1 MGNATATILVWLLPE
16 WNSYLSVKICLPL
29 VVSSV
34 LQILGHL
41 KWICMP
47 WNSASEGFWELLQSF
62 SFTYA
67 TINEDIYATLCVD
80 IIRRR
85 NHVHMLYVQCCYT
98 WYFKNLF
105 LLGLGFLHGSK
116 YLKKRWLKVL
126 RDPIWEP
133 ILASLGLF
141 AIKIQVSEFLVT
153 NILGNG
159 ELEFYNRLTMMKSW

>member
-1 MGNATATILVWLLPE
+1 MLQLLYLFDYCQNE
-16 WNSYLSVKICLPL
+16 TVTFRSRYVFHWWFHLCYKHWGTWNGFVCLET
-29 VVSSV
+29 ST
-34 LQILGHL
+34 
-41 KWICMP
+41 
-47 WNSASEGFWELLQSF
+47 SEGFWKVLQSF

-116 YLKKRWLKVL
+116 NLKKDDWRYY
-126 RDPIWEP
+126 
-133 ILASLGLF
+133 
-141 AIKIQVSEFLVT
+141 KIRIGNQSWQVWVYLLSRYKYQNFLWDVGVRT
-153 NILGNG
+153 AQ
-159 ELEFYNRLTMMKSW
+159 TMMKNW

>member
-1 MGNATATILVWLLPE
+1 MGNATATILIWLLSE

-47 WNSASEGFWELLQSF
+47 WNSTSEGFWELLQSF

-105 LLGLGFLHGSK
+105 LLGLSFLHGSK
-116 YLKKRWLKVL
+116 YLKKM
-126 RDPIWEP
+126 IE
-133 ILASLGLF
+133 GTT
-141 AIKIQVSEFLVT
+141 KIRIGNQSWQVWVYLLSRYKYQNFLLT
-153 NILGNG
+153 NIDC
-159 ELEFYNRLTMMKSW
+159 NRDVGVRTALTMMKNW

>member
-1 MGNATATILVWLLPE
+1 MPWDNASKGYNQNTAIKVFWELQQSLYSFLLFSE
-16 WNSYLSVKICLPL
+16 WNIILWLSCVFHWWFHLCYKYWDTWNGFVCLET
-29 VVSSV
+29 ST
-34 LQILGHL
+34 
-41 KWICMP
+41 
-47 WNSASEGFWELLQSF
+47 SEGFWKLLQSF

-116 YLKKRWLKVL
+116 NLKKDDWRYY
-126 RDPIWEP
+126 
-133 ILASLGLF
+133 
-141 AIKIQVSEFLVT
+141 KIR
-153 NILGNG
+153 IGNQ
-159 ELEFYNRLTMMKSW
+159 S

>member
-1 MGNATATILVWLLPE
+1 MLQLLCLFDYCQNE
-16 WNSYLSVKICLPL
+16 TVTFRLRYVFHWWFHLCYKYWDTWNGFVCLET
-29 VVSSV
+29 ST
-34 LQILGHL
+34 
-41 KWICMP
+41 
-47 WNSASEGFWELLQSF
+47 SEGFWELLQSF

-116 YLKKRWLKVL
+116 NLKKMIEGTTRS
-126 RDPIWEP
+126 E
-133 ILASLGLF
+133 LG
-141 AIKIQVSEFLVT
+141 T
-153 NILGNG
+153 NLG
-159 ELEFYNRLTMMKSW
+159 KSGFICYQDTSIRIF

>member
-1 MGNATATILVWLLPE
+1 MLQLLYLFDYCQNE
-16 WNSYLSVKICLPL
+16 TVTCRLRYVFHWWFHLCYKYWDTWNGFVCLET
-29 VVSSV
+29 ST
-34 LQILGHL
+34 
-41 KWICMP
+41 
-47 WNSASEGFWELLQSF
+47 SEGFWKLLQSF

-67 TINEDIYATLCVD
+67 TINEDIYSTLCVD

-85 NHVHMLYVQCCYT
+85 NHTHMQCVQRCYT

-116 YLKKRWLKVL
+116 NLKKRWLKVL
-126 RDPIWEP
+126 QDPNWEP

-159 ELEFYNRLTMMKSW
+159 ELELYNRLTMMKSW

>member
-1 MGNATATILVWLLPE
+1 MLQLLYLFNYCQNE
-16 WNSYLSVKICLPL
+16 TVTFRLRYVFHWWFHLCYKYWDTWNGFVCLET
-29 VVSSV
+29 ST
-34 LQILGHL
+34 
-41 KWICMP
+41 
-47 WNSASEGFWELLQSF
+47 SEGFWKLLQSF

-116 YLKKRWLKVL
+116 YLKKDDWRYYEIRFENQSW
-126 RDPIWEP
+126 
-133 ILASLGLF
+133 
-141 AIKIQVSEFLVT
+141 QVWVYLLSRYKYQNFLVT
-153 NILGNG
+153 NIDC
-159 ELEFYNRLTMMKSW
+159 NRDVGVRTALAMMKNW

>member
-1 MGNATATILVWLLPE
+1 MLQLLCLFDYCQNE
-16 WNSYLSVKICLPL
+16 TVTFRSRYVFHWWFHLCYKHWDTWNGFVCLET
-29 VVSSV
+29 ST
-34 LQILGHL
+34 
-41 KWICMP
+41 
-47 WNSASEGFWELLQSF
+47 SEGFWKLLQSF

-116 YLKKRWLKVL
+116 KLKKDDWRYY
-126 RDPIWEP
+126 
-133 ILASLGLF
+133 
-141 AIKIQVSEFLVT
+141 KIRIGNQSWQVWVYLLSRYKYQNFLVT
-153 NILGNG
+153 NIDC
-159 ELEFYNRLTMMKSW
+159 NRDVGVRTALTMMKNW

>member
-1 MGNATATILVWLLPE
+1 MLQLLCLFDYCQNE
-16 WNSYLSVKICLPL
+16 TVTFRSRYVFHWWFHLCYKYWDTWNGFVCLET
-29 VVSSV
+29 ST
-34 LQILGHL
+34 
-41 KWICMP
+41 
-47 WNSASEGFWELLQSF
+47 SEGFWKLLQSF

-126 RDPIWEP
+126 RDPNWEP

-141 AIKIQVSEFLVT
+141 AIKIQVSEF
-153 NILGNG
+153 
-159 ELEFYNRLTMMKSW
+159 SSH